1 MLRRSV
7 FFFTWRSVVV
17 ASQSDSNHPRVTRDA
32 CQAGGR
38 TVPFGGLAIIWIHVL
53 VRQPNTAEHGLLEVF
68 DCGTWNRCNAIRQG
82 ILYLM
87 VCKVPVPYQSVNK
100 IKRVHDTY
108 PGLSAI
114 KSTIGIQPLPRH
126 RELQTGVCLRNKL
139 ICMRTESSSRG
150 GRTVLDESCDIVSYP
165 SRCSSL
171 VYCGFVDPSN
181 REDAIFQLLTYFLED
196 KRANRASY
204 AGLVVPATRSYGGTV
219 SGFRCLSC
227 GKMLEDPG
235 PCNDRVVGWAL
246 LYLEP
251 VGFVFAILTATAR
264 LVDCWAA
271 PLGSGRLAGF
281 NVRFAMLT
289 EQLLVT
295 VGTVNWLQI
304 EAIPLLCS
312 DGLALLNVWSSSPCL
327 HRSPHRCHAET
338 VLVPSSLYV

>member
-7 FFFTWRSVVV
+7 ISLGA
-17 ASQSDSNHPRVTRDA
+17 ASLWPA
-32 CQAGGR
+32 KAGGR

-53 VRQPNTAEHGLLEVF
+53 VRQPNTTEHGLLE
-68 DCGTWNRCNAIRQG
+68 
-82 ILYLM
+82 LM
-87 VCKVPVPYQSVNK
+87 VCKVPVPYQNASK

-108 PGLSAI
+108 PGLSAV

-150 GRTVLDESCDIVSYP
+150 GGTVLGESCDIVSYP

-171 VYCGFVDPSN
+171 GMFRCRTASEFYCGFVDPSN
-181 REDAIFQLLTYFLED
+181 DEDVVFQLLTCFLED

-204 AGLVVPATRSYGGTV
+204 AGRVVPATRSYGGTV
-219 SGFRCLSC
+219 SGCCCLSC

-264 LVDCWAA
+264 LVGCWAA

-338 VLVPSSLYV
+338 VLAPSSLCV